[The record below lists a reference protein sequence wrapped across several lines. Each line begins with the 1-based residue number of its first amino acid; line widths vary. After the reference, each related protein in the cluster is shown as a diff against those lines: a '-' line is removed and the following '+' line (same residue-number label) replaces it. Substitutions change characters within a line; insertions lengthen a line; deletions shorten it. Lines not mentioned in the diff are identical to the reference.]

1 MRFPDTPLVLLHAF
15 PLDHRMWDPVR
26 DGIAEHAELLTPD
39 QRGFGGTPLGD
50 AGGVPE
56 PDLATVAADVIRR
69 LDGRRVVLGGC
80 SMGGYVAMAVLRAA
94 PELVAGLVLVSTRA
108 TADADAGRANR
119 HAMAARV
126 EAEGPGFVP
135 DTVLPTL
142 LGTETHERRSSVV
155 DAVRTLV
162 SEQDG
167 AAIAWAQRAM
177 AARPDSSDLLRETDV
192 PTLIIRGEQDGLIPA
207 DEADALVSLM
217 PKAELVVLA
226 GAGHLPPLEVPE
238 EFTGAVARWLE

>member
-1 MRFPDTPLVLLHAF
+1 MRFPETPLVLLHAF
-15 PLDHRMWDPVR
+15 PLDHRMWDGVR
-26 DGIAEHAELLTPD
+26 AGIAEHVELITPD
-39 QRGFGGTPLGD
+39 QRGFGGTSLGD
-50 AGGVPE
+50 GE
-56 PDLATVAADVIRR
+56 PDLAAVAADVVDA
-69 LDGRRVVLGGC
+69 LAGRRVILGGC
-80 SMGGYVAMAVLRAA
+80 SMGGYVVMAVLREA

-119 HAMAARV
+119 HAMASRI
-126 EAEGPGFVP
+126 EEEGPGFVQ

-142 LGTETHERRSSVV
+142 LGAETTDRRPEVV
-155 DAVRTLV
+155 EAVRALV

-177 AARPDSSDLLRETDV
+177 AARPDSSEVLRRTDV
-192 PTLIIRGEQDGLIPA
+192 PTLIVRGEQDTLIPA
-207 DEADALVSLM
+207 DEADALAALM
-217 PKAELVVLA
+217 PKAEVVVLA